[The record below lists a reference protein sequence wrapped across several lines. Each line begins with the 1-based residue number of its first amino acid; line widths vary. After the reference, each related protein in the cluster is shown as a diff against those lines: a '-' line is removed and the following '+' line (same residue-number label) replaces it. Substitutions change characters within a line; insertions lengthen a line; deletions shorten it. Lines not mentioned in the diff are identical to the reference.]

1 MPLTLSV
8 VTPTS
13 EAASLV
19 VDEVVVP
26 GAMGELGLLPGHV
39 PLISSLKPGTMT
51 IVKDGK
57 KTLAVVSF
65 GFVEIDQDKVTVLT
79 DSYEPVGQID
89 VERAKKAL
97 AAAEQKLL
105 TLGAEEPG
113 YVEARRSA
121 DRAQARI
128 EGAQRVS

>member
-8 VTPTS
+8 VTPTA
-13 EAASLV
+13 EALSTV

-26 GAMGELGLLPGHV
+26 GALGELGLLPGHI

-51 IVKDGK
+51 IIKDGR
-57 KTLAVVSF
+57 KTFAVVSF

-79 DSYEPVGQID
+79 DSYEPIAQID
-89 VERAKKAL
+89 VERARKAL
-97 AAAEQKLL
+97 AAAEEKLK
-105 TLGAEEPG
+105 TLGADEPG
-113 YVEARRSA
+113 YIETRRQA

-128 EGAQRVS
+128 EAAARA